1 MENLR
6 ELITEEA
13 MKYANS
19 MVEDPDNHEDAVTCI
34 ATDFIEGALFAVKH
48 IQKLIDLENIIAD

>member
-13 MKYANS
+13 MKYANNV
-19 MVEDPDNHEDAVTCI
+19 VEDPDNHKDAVTSV
-34 ATDFIEGALFAVKH
+34 ATDFIQGALFVVKH

>member
-1 MENLR
+1 MNLK

-13 MKYANS
+13 MKYAIN
-19 MVEDPDNHEDAVTCI
+19 MVEDPNNHEDAINCI

-48 IQKLIDLENIIAD
+48 IQKLIDLENIVTD

>member
-1 MENLR
+1 MNLK

-19 MVEDPDNHEDAVTCI
+19 VVVDPDNHEDAVTCT

-48 IQKLIDLENIIAD
+48 IQKLIDLENIITD